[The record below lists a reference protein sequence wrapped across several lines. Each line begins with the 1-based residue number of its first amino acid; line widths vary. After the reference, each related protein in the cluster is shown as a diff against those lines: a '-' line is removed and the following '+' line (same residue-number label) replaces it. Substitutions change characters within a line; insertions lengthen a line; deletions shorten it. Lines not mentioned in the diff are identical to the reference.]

1 MSFLSAALTSK
12 PPNKM
17 YPVSGLCLVPCVFQG
32 LPSMSDG
39 SSAPSPHGEHWQLF
53 DRLCHA
59 GSFLAA
65 GWPRG
70 ISLPRGQ
77 FAVQPRAQGPPALLS
92 PSLLSG
98 ALSCTL
104 QLPPPRPETS
114 VACPR
119 PSRTASRSCLRA
131 VSGAIAGLTSG
142 FSSLQNHNYLLLTVS
157 YLKTEVHIFCWVFCL
172 FLQGGQFSRQ
182 LILPVEEA
190 TWAWVFVI

>member
-104 QLPPPRPETS
+104 QLPPPCPETS

-119 PSRTASRSCLRA
+119 HPALLPGAASGLL
-131 VSGAIAGLTSG
+131 AGQ
-142 FSSLQNHNYLLLTVS
+142 LQDSPPASPLYRITIICYLLS
-157 YLKTEVHIFCWVFCL
+157 HI
-172 FLQGGQFSRQ
+172 
-182 LILPVEEA
+182 
-190 TWAWVFVI
+190 